1 MTLIEK
7 MIAVRPNSSYY
18 KSQTSLLCLWRMCGV
33 YCRQV
38 KLASNKRIS
47 QTYYRIGFECR
58 EIAEEAR
65 PGQFLMVRV
74 LEPAW
79 EHMLSRPFSFCDVS
93 GDRIELLF
101 NVVGKGT
108 RSLAETKM
116 GAVLE
121 VIGPLGN
128 GFSIVNVKEA
138 ILVGGGMGIA
148 PLPFLASELRKSKNA
163 TKMTVLLGARTAS
176 SLCLQETFAELGA
189 DVRVSTDDGSNGHKG
204 LVTEL
209 LEEWLKMSSDSQPVV
224 YACGPEPMLRTVAD
238 IARKRGVWCELSVE
252 ERMACG
258 VGACMSCACKT
269 RDDNG
274 RVHYKRV
281 CTEGPVFHATELL
294 FDED

>member
-1 MTLIEK
+1 
-7 MIAVRPNSSYY
+7 
-18 KSQTSLLCLWRMCGV
+18 V

-38 KLASNKRIS
+38 KLLSNDRIS
-47 QTYYRIGFECR
+47 ESYYRIGFECR
-58 EIAEEAR
+58 QIAEKAR

-74 LEPAW
+74 LQSQW

-108 RSLAETKM
+108 RSLAETKV
-116 GAVLE
+116 GGGLE

-128 GFSIVNVKEA
+128 GFSFEGVSDA

-148 PLPFLASELRKSKNA
+148 PLPFLASELRKSKDSM
-163 TKMTVLLGARTAS
+163 KMTVLLGARTAA
-176 SLCLQETFAELGA
+176 SLCLQETFVKLGA
-189 DVRVSTDDGSNGHKG
+189 EVRVATDDGSAGHKG

-209 LEEWLKMSSDSQPVV
+209 LEESLKMSSDTGRVL
-224 YACGPEPMLRTVAD
+224 YACGPEPMLRTVA
-238 IARKRGVWCELSVE
+238 RLTREWGLRCELSVE

-269 RDDNG
+269 RDENG
-274 RVHYKRV
+274 IVHYQRV
-281 CTEGPVFHATELL
+281 CTEGPVFNAAELV